1 MKTITISIDA
11 TGEVTLETSGFKGK
25 TCLEASEF
33 IKQVLGEEISREVTF
48 LSCVSWEGKNVI
60 RHVPVYRHGGSFIH

>member
-25 TCLEASEF
+25 SCLEASEF
-33 IKQVLGEEISREVTF
+33 IKQVLGEEISRELTP
-48 LSCVSWEGKNVI
+48 LSLLIGRGKK
-60 RHVPVYRHGGSFIH
+60 

>member
-25 TCLEASEF
+25 SCLEASEF
-33 IKQVLGEEISREVTF
+33 IKQVLGEEISRELTP
-48 LSCVSWEGKNVI
+48 LSYI
-60 RHVPVYRHGGSFIH
+60 